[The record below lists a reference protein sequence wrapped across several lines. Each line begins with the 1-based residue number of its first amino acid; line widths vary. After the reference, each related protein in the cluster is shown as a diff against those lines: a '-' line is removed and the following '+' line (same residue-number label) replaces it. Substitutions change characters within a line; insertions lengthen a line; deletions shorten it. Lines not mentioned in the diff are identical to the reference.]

1 MKRFLILG
9 GCLGILCGCASHAEG
24 VVDRI
29 VAIVNQEVI
38 TLSEVDRLIAPLRNE
53 IQVEDRLERNEKL
66 RELRL
71 KALDRLVA
79 EKVLDF
85 EAKKAGIRVT
95 NREVESIID
104 DIKRRSNATQADLEN
119 ALAKDGLTYERYKK
133 EIERQITRQRLVQ
146 WSIKAEPKASE
157 KELRDFYEKNSS
169 RYRTMESYRP
179 AHILFV
185 VPKNATPEQILE
197 IRIRCQKV
205 LDRIRNGENF
215 GEMALLYSQ
224 DPSSKDGGDLG
235 FFKKGELLPPL
246 ERAALRLKVG
256 EVSETVR
263 TDYGFHLV
271 KLIDRRGGLP
281 LPFEEV
287 KEKIQADYLG
297 MEMEK
302 AVRQL
307 ISSMKE
313 KSVIEIKL

>member
-71 KALDRLVA
+71 KALDRLVE

-95 NREVESIID
+95 NREVETIID
-104 DIKRRSNATQADLEN
+104 DIKRRSNATQEDLEN

-287 KEKIQADYLG
+287 KEKIVADYLG